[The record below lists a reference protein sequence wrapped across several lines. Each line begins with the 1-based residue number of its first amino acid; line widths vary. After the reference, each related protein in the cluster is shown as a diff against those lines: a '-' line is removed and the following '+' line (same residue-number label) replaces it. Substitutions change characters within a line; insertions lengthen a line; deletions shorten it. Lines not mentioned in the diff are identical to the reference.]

1 MNLTAVLVGAIFYIG
16 FLFFVAWWVDQRARK
31 RNRSLVQNP
40 FIYSLS
46 LAVYCTA
53 WTYFGSVGRAASG
66 GLSFLAIYLGPSL
79 TAPLWIFVLRKMIL
93 ISKHQRITSVADF
106 ISARF
111 GKSGTLATL
120 VTLLAVLGIIPYIS
134 IQLKAVT
141 TGVDVLTSHQY
152 PYFKSEAHFWMDAAF
167 WVTAAMALFTILFA
181 ARKIDPNERH
191 EGMVAA
197 VAVESIIKLIAF
209 WLVGLFVLYSMNNG
223 PADLFEKAMQRE
235 DTRRLLSLSSSGV
248 PIMTW
253 NVLLLL
259 SAVSFLLL
267 PRQFHIGVV
276 ENTHPR
282 HVETAM
288 WLLPLYLL
296 LINLFVLPIALA
308 GKLEFDSSVLPDSYV
323 LALPQLAGANFLALI
338 VFIGGFSAA
347 TSMVI
352 VSTTALSI
360 MISNHL
366 VVPVLIRMGRIG
378 RSAGLEGFRTLIRIR
393 RWSIVAVMVMAYI
406 YLKTAGIG
414 YDLVSV
420 GLISF
425 TAVAQFAPAALGG
438 MYWKGATRAGAIAG
452 LVVGFLIWAYCLP
465 FSSLAQAGYFPDGLL
480 INGPFGVEWLRPS
493 ALFGLKGLD
502 PISHAAWW
510 SLFWNL
516 FLFVGVS
523 LYTRPS
529 ALSLAQA
536 DLFVNIHR
544 YDKGQEQDV
553 RRRAAPLSE
562 LFAVTH
568 RFLGEKRVQQLVQQ
582 YELIHQVSLKNAQ
595 TAEPE
600 LINFLETHLA
610 GAIGAASA
618 RLMIDSVSKEAIIT
632 LEEVMQ
638 VLEQT
643 QEVMRYSK
651 ALETKSQELEAT
663 TLQLTQVNEQL
674 KALDRLKA
682 DFITTVTHELRTP
695 VTSIKALSKILLDY
709 STELPKDKI
718 DTYLGILVT
727 ESERISRL
735 INQVLDIEKIQVEA
749 QQAPIMDSIHLE
761 ALVQTVLTGMEQLF
775 LEKKIQLTYEQQ
787 GVQWQV
793 RGNPDRLTQ
802 VVINLLSNAYKFCS
816 PVQGRISVMLLEAT
830 SYIELRVIDNGKGIP
845 PEAQELIFGQFT
857 QLNQGTQD
865 KPQGTGL
872 GLYITR
878 QIVQQH
884 GGRIFVESVVGQGA
898 CFVLQIPKF

>member
-1 MNLTAVLVGAIFYIG
+1 MNLTFVLVGAIFYIG
-16 FLFFVAWWVDQRARK
+16 FLFFVAWWVDQRSRQ
-31 RNRSLVQNP
+31 RSISLVQNP

-106 ISARF
+106 ISSRF

-120 VTLLAVLGIIPYIS
+120 VTLLAVFGIVPYIS

-141 TGVDVLTSHQY
+141 TGVDVLTGHAY

-167 WVTAAMALFTILFA
+167 WVTAAMALFTILFG

-209 WLVGLFVLYSMNNG
+209 WLVGLFVLYSMNSG
-223 PADLFEKAMQRE
+223 PADLFEQAMERE
-235 DTRRLLSLSSSGV
+235 DTRKLLSLSTSGV
-248 PIMTW
+248 PVMTW
-253 NVLLLL
+253 NILLLL

-276 ENTHPR
+276 ENTNPR

-308 GKLEFDSSVLPDSYV
+308 GKLIFDPAVLPDSYV
-323 LALPQLAGANFLALI
+323 IALPQSAGANSLALL

-366 VVPVLIRMGRIG
+366 VVPVMIRMGRIG
-378 RSAGLEGFRTLIRIR
+378 RSAGLEGFRTLLRIR
-393 RWSIVAVMVMAYI
+393 RWSMVAVVVMAYI
-406 YLKTAGIG
+406 YLKTAGTG

-438 MYWKGATRAGAIAG
+438 MYWKGATREGAITG

-465 FSSLAQAGYFPDGLL
+465 FSSLTQGGYFSNTILVDGPLG
-480 INGPFGVEWLRPS
+480 INWLRPS
-493 ALFGLKGLD
+493 SLFGLGGLD

-510 SLFWNL
+510 SLFWNI
-516 FLFVGVS
+516 FFFVSVS
-523 LYTRPS
+523 LFTKPS
-529 ALSLAQA
+529 ALTLTQA

-544 YDKGQEQDV
+544 YQKGVEQEL
-553 RRRAAPLSE
+553 RRRAASLSE
-562 LFAVTH
+562 LYAVTN
-568 RFLGEKRVQQLVQQ
+568 RFLGEKRVQQLILQF
-582 YELIHQVSLKNAQ
+582 EKTHQLNLKNTQ

-600 LINFLETHLA
+600 LINFMETHLA

-618 RLMIDSVSKEAIIT
+618 RLMIDSVSKEANIT

-695 VTSIKALSKILLDY
+695 VTSIKALSKILMDY
-709 STELPKDKI
+709 SHELPKEKI
-718 DTYLGILVT
+718 DTYLQIIVG
-727 ESERISRL
+727 ESNRISRL

-749 QQAPIMDSIHLE
+749 QQAPMMEPVSVE
-761 ALVQTVLTGMEQLF
+761 NLVQTVLTGMEQLF
-775 LEKKIQLTYEQQ
+775 LEKKIQLEYEKR
-787 GVQWQV
+787 GDQWQV
-793 RGNPDRLTQ
+793 LGNPDRLTQ
-802 VVINLLSNAYKFCS
+802 VIINLLSNAIKFCA
-816 PVQGRISVMLLEAT
+816 PTEGVIQVVLTDQDNLM
-830 SYIELRVIDNGKGIP
+830 ELRVKDNGNGIP
-845 PEAQELIFGQFT
+845 AEAQELIFGQFT
-857 QLNQGTQD
+857 QLKQGAQD

-884 GGRIFVESVVGQGA
+884 GGRIFVESALGEGA
-898 CFVLQIPKF
+898 CFVLHLPKI

>member
-1 MNLTAVLVGAIFYIG
+1 MNLTFVLVGAIFYIG
-16 FLFFVAWWVDQRARK
+16 FLFFVAWWVDQRSRQ
-31 RNRSLVQNP
+31 RSISLVQNP

-106 ISARF
+106 ISSRF

-120 VTLLAVLGIIPYIS
+120 VTLLAVFGIVPYIS

-141 TGVDVLTSHQY
+141 TGVDVLTGHAY

-167 WVTAAMALFTILFA
+167 WVTAAMALFTILFG

-209 WLVGLFVLYSMNNG
+209 WLVGLFVLYSMNSG
-223 PADLFEKAMQRE
+223 PADLFEQAMQRE
-235 DTRRLLSLSSSGV
+235 DTRKLLSLSTSGV
-248 PIMTW
+248 PVMTW
-253 NVLLLL
+253 NILLLL

-276 ENTHPR
+276 ENTNPR

-308 GKLEFDSSVLPDSYV
+308 GKLIFDPAVLPDSYV
-323 LALPQLAGANFLALI
+323 IALPQSAGANSLALL

-366 VVPVLIRMGRIG
+366 VVPVMIRMGRIG
-378 RSAGLEGFRTLIRIR
+378 RSAGLEGFRTLLRIR
-393 RWSIVAVMVMAYI
+393 RWSMVAVVVMAYI
-406 YLKTAGIG
+406 YLKTAGTG

-438 MYWKGATRAGAIAG
+438 MYWKGATREGAITG

-465 FSSLAQAGYFPDGLL
+465 FSSLAQGGYFSNTIL
-480 INGPFGVEWLRPS
+480 IEGPLSIDWLRPS
-493 ALFGLKGLD
+493 SLFGLGGLD

-510 SLFWNL
+510 SLFWNI
-516 FLFVGVS
+516 FFFVSVS
-523 LYTRPS
+523 LFTKPS
-529 ALSLAQA
+529 ALTLTQA

-544 YDKGQEQDV
+544 YQKGVEQEL
-553 RRRAAPLSE
+553 RRRAASLSE
-562 LFAVTH
+562 LYAVTN
-568 RFLGEKRVQQLVQQ
+568 RFLGEKRVQQLILQF
-582 YELIHQVSLKNAQ
+582 EKTHQLNLKNTQ

-600 LINFLETHLA
+600 LINFMETHLA

-618 RLMIDSVSKEAIIT
+618 RLMIDSVSKEANIT

-695 VTSIKALSKILLDY
+695 VTSIKALSKILMDY
-709 STELPKDKI
+709 SHELPKEKI
-718 DTYLGILVT
+718 DTYLQIIVG
-727 ESERISRL
+727 ESNRISRL

-749 QQAPIMDSIHLE
+749 QQAPMMEPVSVE
-761 ALVQTVLTGMEQLF
+761 NLVQTVLTGMEQLF
-775 LEKKIQLTYEQQ
+775 LEKKIQLEYEKR
-787 GVQWQV
+787 GDQWQV
-793 RGNPDRLTQ
+793 LGNPDRLTQ
-802 VVINLLSNAYKFCS
+802 VIINLLSNAIKFCA
-816 PVQGRISVMLLEAT
+816 PTEGVIQVVLTDQDNLM
-830 SYIELRVIDNGKGIP
+830 ELRVKDNGNGIP
-845 PEAQELIFGQFT
+845 AEAQELIFGQFT
-857 QLNQGTQD
+857 QLKQGAQD

-884 GGRIFVESVVGQGA
+884 GGRIFVESALGEGA
-898 CFVLQIPKF
+898 CFVLHLPKI